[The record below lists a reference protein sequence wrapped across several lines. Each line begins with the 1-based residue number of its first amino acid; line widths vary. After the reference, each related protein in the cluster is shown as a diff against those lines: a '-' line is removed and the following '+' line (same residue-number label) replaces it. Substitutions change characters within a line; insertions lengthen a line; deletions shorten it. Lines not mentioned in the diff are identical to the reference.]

1 MLQQNIGVSRERERH
16 ESQQTG
22 PGKWEGKPQ
31 DERYVAELEN
41 NLFSLEQ
48 EDGRLQEERL

>member
-16 ESQQTG
+16 EIQQTG

-31 DERYVAELEN
+31 DERYVAELES